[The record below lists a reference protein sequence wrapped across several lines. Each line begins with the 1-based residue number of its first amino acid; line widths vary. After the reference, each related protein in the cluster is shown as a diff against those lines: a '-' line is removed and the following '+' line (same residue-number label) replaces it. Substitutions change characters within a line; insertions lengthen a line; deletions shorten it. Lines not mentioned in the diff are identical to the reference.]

1 MEYFWQYN
9 NQADQNNQAGR
20 NYEKL
25 RVVISEK
32 TSENSQKIWKNWKK
46 SEKIGKNQ
54 EISEDIREKTQLKLS
69 WKGD

>member
-32 TSENSQKIWKNWKK
+32 TSEKFRKIWKK
-46 SEKIGKNQ
+46 SEESGNFRRHQRKNPI
-54 EISEDIREKTQLKLS
+54 ETFM
-69 WKGD
+69 KG

>member
-25 RVVISEK
+25 KVVISEK
-32 TSENSQKIWKNWKK
+32 TSEKFTKNLKNLQKFRKK
-46 SEKIGKNQ
+46 SGNFRRHHRKNPI
-54 EISEDIREKTQLKLS
+54 ETFM
-69 WKGD
+69 KG